1 MNSKNENI
9 DQILTHVK
17 FIINKMLELAEYESK
32 NVKGVNQNLIIANW
46 IIDKFLDSMQ
56 KYKNS

>member
-1 MNSKNENI
+1 MNSKKENI

-17 FIINKMLELAEYESK
+17 FIINKMLELAEHESK
-32 NVKGVNQNLIIANW
+32 NAKGVNHNLIIANW

-56 KYKNS
+56 NYKNS